1 MKNMSHN
8 VRLSL
13 VFLAG
18 SCLAA
23 CAPLFVDGP
32 YRQPTP
38 GARAVQTDLGS
49 PIGYY
54 DNAVT
59 AINGRHYALA
69 LEYLQAA
76 RTREPADVR
85 VLTAFGVV
93 YDKLGRF
100 DLSAR
105 YYAQAATVDPQSKII
120 ATDMNYSRRLQG
132 LVTADSAPPVSRA
145 AAVDTQSKIIAAD
158 MDYSRRLQDPV
169 AADSA
174 RAMSPAAAVGP
185 QSKIVAADID
195 YSRRLQG
202 LVAVDSA
209 SPMSLA
215 ASDLAKASGRLTIA
229 QQPQV
234 RAENAPAVPAG
245 SADTTLSL
253 GQIAALAEAKLLLK
267 VRADTRVPIRP
278 VLLTGHPL
286 MILDASGH
294 SDAGK
299 SVRSY
304 LSGLRWTV
312 AKGEVAK
319 LPAQTQTV
327 IFYRESLATVAKALA
342 RTLALPAR
350 LMASQKAEGLQLVL
364 GSDLSGAHLHA
375 RAPQPPP
382 RQLALVVN
390 TGKRK

>member
-1 MKNMSHN
+1 MKNMTHN

-32 YRQPTP
+32 SRQPTP

-76 RTREPADVR
+76 RTRAPADVR

-105 YYAQAATVDPQSKII
+105 YYAQAAAVDPQSKII
-120 ATDMNYSRRLQG
+120 TADMDYSRRLQG
-132 LVTADSAPPVSRA
+132 LVAADSAPPMSLA
-145 AAVDTQSKIIAAD
+145 AAVEPQSKIIGANMDYSRRLQDLVAVDSVPPMSLAATGDRQSKIIAAD
-158 MDYSRRLQDPV
+158 MDYSRP
-169 AADSA
+169 
-174 RAMSPAAAVGP
+174 
-185 QSKIVAADID
+185 
-195 YSRRLQG
+195 LQG
-202 LVAVDSA
+202 LVAVGSVA
-209 SPMSLA
+209 PMSLA
-215 ASDLAKASGRLTIA
+215 ASDLAQEAGRVTIA
-229 QQPQV
+229 EQRQALV
-234 RAENAPAVPAG
+234 ENVPAVPAG
-245 SADTTLSL
+245 FANTTLSL
-253 GQIAALAEAKLLLK
+253 GQIGALAEAKLLLK
-267 VRADTRVPIRP
+267 IRSDARVPTRVF
-278 VLLTGHPL
+278 LTGHPL

-312 AKGEVAK
+312 AKGEVGK

-327 IFYRESLATVAKALA
+327 ILYRESLATVAKALA

-350 LMASQKAEGLQLVL
+350 LMASQKAEGLQLVV

-375 RAPQPPP
+375 LAPQPLR
-382 RQLALVVN
+382 RQLALAVN
-390 TGKRK
+390 TGKRE